1 MPTVPRTAPRPSV
14 TSRRAAFG
22 GRLVRLAAGCGA
34 ASAIAVS
41 TAGVAAAHVDPDPT
55 SVTAGTEVTVA
66 FGVEHGCDE
75 SPTVAMRFK
84 IPAEVTDA
92 KGVAKTGWTI
102 DNQRDVVTF
111 SGGELGHHTEDHFD
125 ISFTVPAGVTSL
137 DFPVVQECAEGKLEW
152 IAIAEEGQAEPDQP
166 APRVAVVGGSAAPTQ
181 VSAAGDTAST
191 ATTAD
196 TDSAHTEDGAASGT
210 ADGADGETTVTTV
223 TVAEDGDEGGTSG
236 IVYAVIGAVGAVLV
250 ATGVVMQLRR
260 RK

>member
-1 MPTVPRTAPRPSV
+1 MPRTLPRPAPSHDRAG
-14 TSRRAAFG
+14 SR
-22 GRLVRLAAGCGA
+22 GRLARLAAGCGA
-34 ASAIAVS
+34 ATAVVLG

-55 SVTAGTEVTVA
+55 SVTAGTQVTVA

-75 SPTVAMRFK
+75 SPTIAMRFK
-84 IPAEVTDA
+84 IPAQVTDA

-125 ISFTVPAGVTSL
+125 ISFTVPSGVTAL
-137 DFPVVQECAEGKLEW
+137 DFPVVQECTDGKLEW
-152 IAIAEEGQAEPDQP
+152 IAIAQEGQPEPDSP
-166 APRVAVVGGSAAPTQ
+166 APRVAVVDASSPTK
-181 VSAAGDTAST
+181 VSAAGGT

-196 TDSAHTEDGAASGT
+196 ADTEHDH
-210 ADGADGETTVTTV
+210 ADGGTDEHAAEADTTTGGESSVTTV
-223 TVAEDGDEGGTSG
+223 AVAEDGEEAGTSG
-236 IVYAVIGAVGAVLV
+236 IVYVVIGAVGVVLV